1 MTIDIKIKDFKLED
15 EIMENVIN
23 HIVDN
28 ISKEAQRLGTGRI
41 DYEVVEEECLCM
53 KEPSYNCGM
62 KCSRCG
68 REL

>member
-28 ISKEAQRLGTGRI
+28 ISKEAQRLGKGRI
-41 DYEVVEEECLCM
+41 DYEVVEEE
-53 KEPSYNCGM
+53 
-62 KCSRCG
+62 
-68 REL
+68 

>member
-1 MTIDIKIKDFKLED
+1 MKRLKRTIDIKIKDFKLED

-41 DYEVVEEECLCM
+41 DYEVVEEE
-53 KEPSYNCGM
+53 
-62 KCSRCG
+62 
-68 REL
+68 